1 MRLNPENNKCMEKD
15 WVLVYESPNEV
26 RVEIV
31 RTVLEDSQ
39 IPVVLMDKKDSSY
52 QFGSYQLYV
61 NQQFI
66 TEATKIIKHD
76 LEFE

>member
-1 MRLNPENNKCMEKD
+1 MTLNLRHRKNMEKD
-15 WVLVYESPNEV
+15 WILVYESPNEV
-26 RVEIV
+26 RAEIV

-39 IPVVLMDKKDSSY
+39 IPVVVMDKKDSSY
-52 QFGSYQLYV
+52 RFGSYQLYV

-66 TEATKIIKHD
+66 TEAIKIIKHD

>member
-1 MRLNPENNKCMEKD
+1 MEKD